1 MFFWNTP
8 YINLS
13 FRSETPIATLS
24 YVGITEKSL
33 TSHDRML
40 RMIGTDDGR
49 SPTYVIVFPPNH
61 RVLST
66 VPLQLASWSPFAL
79 GVIEY

>member
-1 MFFWNTP
+1 MFLEYTV

-13 FRSETPIATLS
+13 FRSETPIVTLS

-40 RMIGTDDGR
+40 RMIGTDDDR
-49 SPTYVIVFPPNH
+49 SPIHT
-61 RVLST
+61 
-66 VPLQLASWSPFAL
+66 
-79 GVIEY
+79 